1 VTVLKPN
8 PPPTLDPL
16 RIVAAD
22 FAAGAKEGG
31 QLPPPTHIE
40 IAFAGRSNVGK
51 SSLMNALC
59 GRRNLVKTS
68 STPGCTRQIS
78 FFDTRSADGAALTLV
93 DLPGY
98 GYAKRSK
105 TERGQW
111 ADLIEGYLMGRPTLR
126 VVAALVDVR
135 RGVEPDDVQLFEMLH
150 STPETRREALAT
162 ILVGTKLDKVPGGQ
176 RKVLSLALKNASTG
190 PTQAVSVELPDTIEA
205 LWRRLRQLAGV
216 TPPDPTREPSP
227 TAD

>member
-1 VTVLKPN
+1 VKPN
-8 PPPTLDPL
+8 LSPNPDPL
-16 RIVAAD
+16 RIVDAS

-31 QLPPPTHIE
+31 QVPGPVHLE

-59 GRRNLVKTS
+59 GRKNLVKTS

-78 FFDTRSADGAALTLV
+78 FFDTRSADGAVLTLV

-105 TERGQW
+105 AERNQW
-111 ADLIEGYLMGRPTLR
+111 ADLIEGYLLGRPTLR

-135 RGVEPDDVQLFEMLH
+135 RGLEPDDEQLFELLE
-150 STPETRREALAT
+150 SQPETRRAALGT
-162 ILVGTKLDKVPGGQ
+162 ILVGTKLDKVPLAQ
-176 RKVLSLALKNASTG
+176 RKLQTQALHKSRTG
-190 PTQAVSVELPDTIEA
+190 PSAAVSVEMPDTIRA
-205 LWRRLRQLAGV
+205 LWKRLRQIAGV
-216 TPPDPTREPSP
+216 TPEEALKHSP
-227 TAD
+227 EG